1 MSPADATV
9 AATDEASYRCWVA
22 EHVRFADLDLLGHV
36 NNKAF
41 LTYAE
46 SGRVGFLTETAMWVP
61 GAARQNVVARV
72 EIDYRQELHF
82 PAEVRVGVRVLE
94 IGRSSF
100 RLGLGIFSHKG
111 CVATVTAVMVRIDAQ
126 TRAATA
132 LTEEERARLL
142 PHLASGSAPG
152 VE

>member
-1 MSPADATV
+1 MSAADSLPS
-9 AATDEASYRCWVA
+9 ATDAASYRCWTT

-46 SGRVGFLTETAMWVP
+46 SGRVAFLSETRMWMP

-82 PAEVRVGVRVLE
+82 PADLRIGIRVLKL
-94 IGRSSF
+94 GRSSF
-100 RLGLGIFSHKG
+100 TLGLGIFGPRG
-111 CVATVTAVMVRIDAQ
+111 CAATVVAVMVRIDAQ
-126 TRAATA
+126 TRAAA
-132 LTEEERARLL
+132 ELDDEERARLL
-142 PHLASGSAPG
+142 PYLAIAAG
-152 VE
+152 

>member
-1 MSPADATV
+1 MSKQDVPG
-9 AATDEASYRCWVA
+9 ATDAASYRCWVD

-46 SGRVGFLTETAMWVP
+46 SGRVGFLTESQMWEP
-61 GAARQNVVARV
+61 GAPRQNVVARL

-82 PAEVRVGVRVLE
+82 PADIRIGVRVLS

-100 RLGLGIFSHKG
+100 VLGLGVFAAKG
-111 CVATVTAVMVRIDAQ
+111 CIATIQTVMVRIDAQ
-126 TRAATA
+126 TRAAVT
-132 LTEEERARLL
+132 LTDEERARLQ
-142 PHLASGSAPG
+142 PYLAG
-152 VE
+152 